1 MNENIKK
8 IYLDFIKDN
17 EKYMYVYII
26 LLLSYPIEKIYVP
39 HLYGKI
45 ITQLKENTS
54 VKVFIPLIVVWAII
68 QIKRIFL
75 TKIDGILVPK
85 FEKHVRE
92 RVINRFIDSLELDFR
107 EIKHGDFLTK
117 LIKIPD
123 ALHELFD
130 QYKRSIFINSILLI
144 SLVGYFFKQHVYLGG
159 IMLVSLLIYSLAS
172 YSYYKDCKDSIY
184 KKETLHDSLYEHIQ
198 DVLSNTLA
206 IFSFQQK
213 ENENKKIDKLQ
224 NEYIKIQSEVEG
236 CNIKW
241 KTIFAVIALGI
252 FSSINLCTFYLY
264 NKKLISS
271 EKVVS
276 VFIII
281 YSQMDRIMR
290 GHKETAE
297 YIGATGTVDEV
308 FEYLDS
314 LSNNTYKEGKPIQN
328 GDIVFKNMT
337 FQYKNSPKKLF
348 NNFNLTVNQGD
359 KIAIVGHIG
368 SGKSTLIKLL
378 MKYHEFNEGDILIG
392 GQSIKDTDVKKLRSC
407 ISYVPQN
414 TILFDRSL
422 YDNITYGTPNVKVE
436 DILNIF
442 DQLEMTELKQ
452 KFAERMDKPVGKNG
466 GELSG
471 GQRQIVW
478 LLRAF
483 LSNKD
488 IIVIDE
494 PTSSLDPESKQ
505 YVINMI
511 NLLFNNKT
519 VLIVTHDRDFI
530 KSVEDV
536 VELKE
541 GEVIN

>member
-1 MNENIKK
+1 
-8 IYLDFIKDN
+8 
-17 EKYMYVYII
+17 
-26 LLLSYPIEKIYVP
+26 
-39 HLYGKI
+39 
-45 ITQLKENTS
+45 
-54 VKVFIPLIVVWAII
+54 
-68 QIKRIFL
+68 
-75 TKIDGILVPK
+75 
-85 FEKHVRE
+85 
-92 RVINRFIDSLELDFR
+92 
-107 EIKHGDFLTK
+107 
-117 LIKIPD
+117 
-123 ALHELFD
+123 
-130 QYKRSIFINSILLI
+130 
-144 SLVGYFFKQHVYLGG
+144 
-159 IMLVSLLIYSLAS
+159 
-172 YSYYKDCKDSIY
+172 
-184 KKETLHDSLYEHIQ
+184 
-198 DVLSNTLA
+198 
-206 IFSFQQK
+206 
-213 ENENKKIDKLQ
+213 
-224 NEYIKIQSEVEG
+224 
-236 CNIKW
+236 
-241 KTIFAVIALGI
+241 
-252 FSSINLCTFYLY
+252 
-264 NKKLISS
+264 
-271 EKVVS
+271 
-276 VFIII
+276 
-281 YSQMDRIMR
+281 
-290 GHKETAE
+290 
-297 YIGATGTVDEV
+297 
-308 FEYLDS
+308 
-314 LSNNTYKEGKPIQN
+314 
-328 GDIVFKNMT
+328 
-337 FQYKNSPKKLF
+337 
-348 NNFNLTVNQGD
+348 
-359 KIAIVGHIG
+359 
-368 SGKSTLIKLL
+368 